1 MKRQLALLG
10 ALFLTCGSVG
20 TFVNATPAPQ
30 VVASSATAIVK
41 GTVVDDKG
49 EPVIGAS
56 IQEVGTTEALPQM

>member
-20 TFVNATPAPQ
+20 TVVNATPAPQ

-49 EPVIGAS
+49 
-56 IQEVGTTEALPQM
+56 